1 MFCSK
6 LRSEIEIEHIGVS
19 WAWLQNFIKQPTVQF
34 STWSCFKKTLPVV
47 TEGFDFQQSTTKQ
60 VCDHVIKPPT
70 MSQLVS
76 FAKLQSPKDV
86 RLANAFVSHAWSGKF
101 ENLISALT
109 KWVKN
114 KQPPPEGW
122 FFWIDIFVVNQHSNI
137 SDFGYWSTGF
147 KKALKA
153 IGRAVIV
160 LSPWNQPA
168 WAGRAWCLYEFN
180 CIVEL
185 GIPHDF
191 VLSEED
197 TVEFVSSLR
206 DDGNRFLEVVSQIDM
221 EKADAWNKDD
231 LNNIKIE
238 VQKTVGFAKLNE
250 TVIGALRGFFVHESM
265 LALSTMTDQE
275 KSESNLLY
283 NTASLQTDVGDL
295 SSALQ
300 LYEVDLQLKTAKFG
314 HSVSVANTKVCM
326 GVVYRKLG
334 NNEEALKMYDE
345 ALTIEEK
352 CLGNCHV
359 SVAMT
364 LENIAIV
371 HKTLGNMEEAKRLY
385 GQAHAI
391 FLQCLGPDH
400 HNTQKAARG
409 LASF

>member
-34 STWSCFKKTLPVV
+34 STWSCFKKTLPVE

-86 RLANAFVSHAWSGKF
+86 RLANAFVSHAWSGQF

-137 SDFGYWSTGF
+137 SDFGYWSSGF

-160 LSPWNQPA
+160 LSPWNKPA

-275 KSESNLLY
+275 KSESNLLS
-283 NTASLQTDVGDL
+283 NTASLQLDVGDL

-300 LYEVDLQLKTAKFG
+300 LYGVDLQLRTAKFG
-314 HSVSVANTKVCM
+314 CSDVSVATTYMNIGNVLHAQGKFQEALEIHQKGLDIKIQC
-326 GVVYRKLG
+326 LG
-334 NNEEALKMYDE
+334 DSHVSVAATMHNIASVLDDQGKFEEALKMYE
-345 ALTIEEK
+345 ESLTIK
-352 CLGNCHV
+352 
-359 SVAMT
+359 
-364 LENIAIV
+364 
-371 HKTLGNMEEAKRLY
+371 K
-385 GQAHAI
+385 
-391 FLQCLGPDH
+391 QCLGTGH
-400 HNTQKAARG
+400 GSCCR
-409 LASF
+409 